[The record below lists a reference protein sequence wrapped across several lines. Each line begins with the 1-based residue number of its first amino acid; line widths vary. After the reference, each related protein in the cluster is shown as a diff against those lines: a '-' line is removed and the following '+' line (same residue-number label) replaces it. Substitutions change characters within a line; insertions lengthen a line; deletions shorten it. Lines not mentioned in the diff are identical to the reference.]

1 MVSRFRKFEA
11 EALSSGQ
18 RTCRQVIVAVTANGA
33 ECGQRGEG
41 GFDEICPK
49 PLQRTEIYHIVNN
62 YLQDRVTMF

>member
-11 EALSSGQ
+11 EALLSGQ
-18 RTCRQVIVAVTANGA
+18 RACRQVIVAVTANGA

-62 YLQDRVTMF
+62 YLQDRVNMY